1 MIRLLKFLEIVI
13 KRLSIFNIDDIMP
26 PPPLL
31 RVHIWVWTYSVFWWR
46 KTPGAA
52 LGIVTGMDRTWVEPP
67 TLCKIAG
74 QLLHRKDCKS
84 KPQWWWAC
92 GCRSTFLTTKPW
104 RPLSYSILKLFKL
117 FIGYFSVLSRNV
129 TLLSDQLERFF
140 RCIFP
145 NTRNRLEFKCYSQ
158 FTRSIYCFFVT

>member
-1 MIRLLKFLEIVI
+1 MI
-13 KRLSIFNIDDIMP
+13 SCP
-26 PPPLL
+26 PTLL
-31 RVHIWVWTYSVFWWR
+31 RVHIWVWTCSVFWWR

-52 LGIVTGMDRTWVEPP
+52 LGIVTGMDRNLGRT
-67 TLCKIAG
+67 TDLFKIAG

-92 GCRSTFLTTKPW
+92 GGQSTTLTTKPW
-104 RPLSYSILKLFKL
+104 RPLSYSI
-117 FIGYFSVLSRNV
+117 FIGYYSVLSRNV

-158 FTRSIYCFFVT
+158 FTSSIYCFL